1 MLHIGTRRIAIFLT
15 SLAFLFTTLV
25 TGANAAMLGTDAAI
39 QADSRAEHVSGI
51 RSWLM
56 QDQVRDQ
63 LVAMGVDPADAAERV
78 AGMTAEEQRLLHD
91 RIDELPAGA
100 TGLVEVIGVMFVVL
114 LVLELVGIT
123 DVFSH
128 L

>member
-1 MLHIGTRRIAIFLT
+1 MLHIGTKRVAVFLT
-15 SLAFLFTTLV
+15 SLTLLFSTLV
-25 TGANAAMLGTDAAI
+25 TGANAAMLGTDAAV
-39 QADSRAEHVSGI
+39 QAEHRAEHVSGI

-63 LVAMGVDPADAAERV
+63 LVAMGVEPADAAERV
-78 AGMTAEEQRLLHD
+78 AGMTTGELRLLHGK
-91 RIDELPAGA
+91 IDELPAGA